1 MALDLAP
8 LWDFARP
15 AVSEQRFLAA
25 LGDAAGDDRLVLRTQ
40 VARTHGLR
48 RDFARALALLDEMAP
63 EVARAG
69 PEARVRHALERGR
82 CRVSAAHPRDTVTP
96 AGRDRARADYEA
108 AAALAR
114 QAGLDALA
122 VDALHMLALVDGD
135 PAGQLRH
142 NREALS
148 IAATSTQP
156 DARRWEAPLRNN
168 IGLALHSLGRFDE
181 ALDEFRQAVVLREAQ
196 SNPGAT
202 RIAWWMVAWTL
213 RAKGDH
219 AEALAVQQRLARE
232 GDEAGEPDPHVYAEL
247 AQLHRALG
255 DTGAAD
261 AADARRQA
269 LATR

>member
-25 LGDAAGDDRLVLRTQ
+25 LGEAAGDDPLILRTQ

-48 RDFARALALLDEMAP
+48 RDFARALSILDEMAP

-82 CRVSAAHPRDTVTP
+82 CRVSATHPREAISP
-96 AGRDRARADYEA
+96 ADRDQARADYET

-114 QAGLDALA
+114 EAGLDALA
-122 VDALHMLALVDGD
+122 VDALHMLALVDTV
-135 PAGQLRH
+135 PADQLRR

-148 IAATSTQP
+148 VASASTQP

-168 IGLALHSLGRFDE
+168 IGLALHGQGRFDE
-181 ALDEFRQAVVLREAQ
+181 ALAEFRQAVVLREAQ
-196 SNPGAT
+196 ANPGAT

-213 RAKGDH
+213 RSLGDP
-219 AEALAVQQRLARE
+219 AGALAVQQRLARE
-232 GDEAGEPDPHVYAEL
+232 GDEAGEPDPHVFAEL

-255 DTGAAD
+255 DAEAA
-261 AADARRQA
+261 AAAEARRQA
-269 LATR
+269 LADR